1 MKLTPRQI
9 TFLRKLLDLYQERRG
24 PIHYSLLAQQL
35 GVNKFSAYDMLK
47 LLEHKGMAA
56 SEYSLARQT
65 PGPGRSVILF
75 RPTGKASELLRSF
88 TSETLPIE
96 EWQQTK
102 EEILSRLREGKENYQ
117 DFLNELLAKI
127 PEAKSPL
134 IYCTQMITALV
145 LTLSDVQERVAG
157 LPPVKSILASA
168 ESAKLQLGTL
178 AGLSWGSS
186 LAGRTESSLVENL
199 LSHTKRYQTYLSN
212 LSEESLARLADFM
225 GEALAAS
232 GLSH

>member
-9 TFLRKLLDLYQERRG
+9 TFLHKLLDLYGERQG

-56 SEYSLARQT
+56 SEYSLARQK
-65 PGPGRSVILF
+65 PGPGRSMVLF
-75 RPTGKASELLRSF
+75 YPTKKAFELLRSF
-88 TSETLPIE
+88 ASETSAVE
-96 EWQQTK
+96 EWQQIK
-102 EEILSRLREGKENYQ
+102 EGILRRLQEGKENYK

-127 PEAKSPL
+127 PETRSPL
-134 IYCTQMITALV
+134 IYCTQMTTALV
-145 LTLSDVQERVAG
+145 LTLSDVQERVTG
-157 LPPVKSILASA
+157 LTPIKSILASA
-168 ESAKLQLGTL
+168 SSARLQLGTL

-186 LAGRTESSLVENL
+186 LAGRMESPLVENL
-199 LSHTKRYQTYLSN
+199 LSHTRRYQTYLSS
-212 LSEESLARLADFM
+212 LSEESLEKLADFM

-232 GLSH
+232 GLYP